1 MENRLAIETPSADEA
16 LRDGATKATQ
26 MRFGWKFEPLQLE
39 EAMRLARASRMDGA
53 EYSMLREQFT
63 L

>member
-1 MENRLAIETPSADEA
+1 MENRLAIETPIADEA
-16 LRDGATKATQ
+16 LWDGATKATQ
-26 MRFGWKFEPLQLE
+26 MRFGWKFEPLPLE